1 MNVAQNNSGLKDK
14 QIQQLKSV
22 VTYRVRL
29 QEICNKI
36 NSAENLD
43 GILINLIDNA
53 IKYGDP
59 GRTMEVDIKNTG
71 DLLRF
76 SITDFGYGISLE
88 DQKKVFEKFFRVKSN
103 AKSARVAGT
112 GLGLAYVKEIV
123 NQHKGE
129 IKLESNE
136 EIGSRFTIDIPIK
149 PESES

>member
-1 MNVAQNNSGLKDK
+1 MKGDEQRIEQVL
-14 QIQQLKSV
+14 
-22 VTYRVRL
+22 R
-29 QEICNKI
+29 
-36 NSAENLD
+36 
-43 GILINLIDNA
+43 NLIDNA